1 MVEVVWV
8 LNLARP
14 VKFSFTDFDRSG
26 SCATQTAARSTHRSF
41 YTHPSGHLRAPLG
54 VLMCHID
61 LYTPYIPDDTVTEH
75 ATWSRYVDMSKL

>member
-26 SCATQTAARSTHRSF
+26 SCHMRHAELLLAGLARSPRIEGF
-41 YTHPSGHLRAPLG
+41 KR
-54 VLMCHID
+54 V
-61 LYTPYIPDDTVTEH
+61 
-75 ATWSRYVDMSKL
+75 